1 MAPPKQTFITGGKK
15 EECKE
20 RQLLS
25 VHERSN
31 RSGGIDSVGVHFC
44 MNVRS
49 AFISDKTWGNYL
61 LKTIEVGEFDIIEVP
76 LEEGD
81 YTVLLEFNRGLY
93 PHSRLVEGH
102 YPYIIIT
109 KGR

>member
-1 MAPPKQTFITGGKK
+1 
-15 EECKE
+15 
-20 RQLLS
+20 
-25 VHERSN
+25 
-31 RSGGIDSVGVHFC
+31 

-49 AFISDKTWGNYL
+49 AFTSDKIWGNYL
-61 LKTIEVGEFDIIEVP
+61 LRTIEIGELDIIEVP

-102 YPYIIIT
+102 
-109 KGR
+109 